1 MKGFDMRSFD
11 VLGQRGARAFPSS
24 ALAAAALGA
33 LLAVHAGAAPAQA
46 AQVAQGPMVQ
56 AITDSQAAFWVRTR
70 IAQPTR
76 IMLIAPDGT
85 TSYSNSTTTSIFAA
99 DTASFV
105 MTGLAPGS
113 HYHYQVGVTDAQGT
127 ETWTGT
133 YAFDTQATDPTRLDV
148 AVVSDFALK
157 LTASP
162 ALHTA
167 LQSRPNVLAVIGDL
181 DHRDPANDDGGDQR
195 NRQEAPE
202 VLSDL
207 RAMHQDTRDP
217 TTPIGADFFNGLI
230 GQPNTDVSQIPMVY
244 AWDDHDFC
252 ANNQDQSC
260 VFSRQAFT
268 AWNEYYVAAPDNSQS
283 NGCQQ
288 PGDFESLTYGTLVQL
303 FFLDARSDRQNM
315 KTQGTTGMLGTC
327 QHQWLVNALH
337 QSKALWKVVL
347 SPVPINATIKP
358 WDSWS
363 MFPVERDALLQAIA
377 DVPNI
382 VFVSGDVH
390 TGGAIDDGTHSGR
403 PEVST
408 PHANMPF
415 TWVNTFCRVEDKGTV
430 LVSRP
435 GSWTIGGLYDPILGY
450 EPLQCLGKYFKDNMK
465 TDGIPVPVYPL
476 DGRKNPGYTWITATK
491 TSLELTVHG
500 IDGSVKQGYTADGNA
515 TQMVLSMTPG
525 AVRKGPGAAGK

>member
-1 MKGFDMRSFD
+1 MRSLD
-11 VLGQRGARAFPSS
+11 SPGRPPARAS
-24 ALAAAALGA
+24 ARSTLAAALAGA
-33 LLAVHAGAAPAQA
+33 LFAGHVEAAH

-56 AITDSQAAFWVRTR
+56 AVTSSQAGFWVRTGSDQPVR
-70 IAQPTR
+70 IK
-76 IMLIAPDGT
+76 LVAPDGT
-85 TSYSNSTTTSIFAA
+85 TTYSNSTTTSIFAA
-99 DTASFV
+99 DTARFV

-113 HYHYQVGVTDAQGT
+113 HYRYQVGLTDAQGV
-127 ETWTGT
+127 ETWTGN
-133 YAFDTQATDPTRLDV
+133 YAFDTQATDPDRLDV
-148 AVVSDFALK
+148 AVVSDFALR
-157 LTASP
+157 LAASP

-181 DHRDPANDDGGDQR
+181 DHRDPANNAEGDHR
-195 NRQEAPE
+195 HRQDAPE

-217 TTPIGADFFNGLI
+217 TTPIGADFFGGLI
-230 GQPNTDVSQIPMVY
+230 GQPDTDVAQIPMVY

-252 ANNQDQSC
+252 SNNQDETC
-260 VFSRQAFT
+260 VFARQAFT
-268 AWNEYYVAAPDNSQS
+268 AWNEYYIAAPDNSNS

-288 PGDFESLTYGTLVQL
+288 PGDFESLAYGGLVQL
-303 FFLDARSDRQNM
+303 FFLDARSDRQNAQ
-315 KTQGTTGMLGTC
+315 TQDPAGMLGTC

-363 MFPVERDALLQAIA
+363 MFPVERAALLQAIA
-377 DVPNI
+377 DVPNL

-415 TWVNTFCRVEDKGTV
+415 VWVNTFCRVEDKNTV

-435 GSWTIGGLYDPILGY
+435 GSWTIGGLYDPILGFK
-450 EPLQCLGKYFKDNMK
+450 PLQCLAKYFKNDMK
-465 TDGIPVPVYPL
+465 TDGMPVPVYPL
-476 DGRKNPGYTWITATK
+476 DGRNNPGYTWITATK
-491 TSLELTVHG
+491 TSLQLTVRG
-500 IDGSVKQGYTADGNA
+500 VDGNVKQGFTADGNA
-515 TQMVLSMTPG
+515 AQMMLTMTPTG
-525 AVRKGPGAAGK
+525 GGKPGVTGRKQD